1 MDYLEN
7 YVGLQCH
14 KTLDIAIKVQSKF
27 IPVLVTNISWHL
39 LILLWTLELSFQIVL
54 LDASI

>member
-1 MDYLEN
+1 MDHLEN

-14 KTLDIAIKVQSKF
+14 KTLDVSIKVQSKY
-27 IPVLVTNISWHL
+27 ISVLMTNISWHL
-39 LILLWTLELSFQIVL
+39 LILLSTLELSFQIVL

>member
-1 MDYLEN
+1 MEN

-14 KTLDIAIKVQSKF
+14 KTLDIAIKDQSKF
-27 IPVLVTNISWHL
+27 ISVLVTNISWHL